1 MGMETPLSRVLFPL
15 KTSAAAAPSRAKIS
29 MSTGAENPSSH
40 PQWVLFDAHAFTGS
54 PSHMKATAAR
64 ETTANHQTIEVS
76 FCPSYPP
83 LPSTLL
89 VCYPNLENPNTGFT
103 ILPLSSVQWKTSS
116 SSVSPHPSG
125 LRDPKITCRRSTIG
139 TTSST
144 GPTLKVRR
152 LGHGQ
157 RADSSSL

>member
-1 MGMETPLSRVLFPL
+1 
-15 KTSAAAAPSRAKIS
+15 
-29 MSTGAENPSSH
+29 MSTGAGNPSSH

-103 ILPLSSVQWKTSS
+103 ILPRIIRAVEDLLIRVATPIGAEGPKNY
-116 SSVSPHPSG
+116 VSALDNWNYFVYRARGDLIFYHYNEG
-125 LRDPKITCRRSTIG
+125 HLLR
-139 TTSST
+139 
-144 GPTLKVRR
+144 
-152 LGHGQ
+152 
-157 RADSSSL
+157 